1 MSYTVPY
8 SFVPGTKARA
18 QEVNANFASILDSF
32 DNIDANKV
40 NLDLSNIT
48 SDGIEVIKNNS
59 SIRNIGE
66 LIFSPIPITDSNLHL
81 LDGSL
86 IQGNGIYRD
95 FVNYIRRKYNTNS
108 TFNSEIFT
116 QTGNNVISSDG
127 TASGFT
133 MNDYIIVSE
142 RLDIGNDFEMYIP
155 FTCFQN
161 TARSEIY
168 RFQNDSTFIGA
179 LNQTSNGSVIF
190 NIMDSTN
197 MLGSPVILRNTE
209 LIVGDEYIIVI
220 KQKNQTCTYGYI
232 HDGNYTYVGEKTDFP
247 LDVALINRIKI
258 GGGSTVAYGG
268 SINLKDFSIVRN
280 DTIILN
286 GCIICNYFT
295 DETSWQ
301 NSVATYGECGKF
313 VYNQGSNTVRL
324 PKIKGLIEFS
334 TSTTETG
341 NLTEAGLPNITGKQ
355 NAIRRDG
362 SVNNNGALRSTLTRE
377 GVSSGTGGGKA
388 ADINFDASW
397 SDPIYGNSDTVQP
410 QTIKYLVYIVVA
422 STPKTNIQVDIDN
435 IATDLNGKLDA
446 DFTNISGT
454 NLKNFDGQWVYQ
466 CLNVNVNT
474 TISTGKY
481 DVDLSGYLPAGQNKY
496 EVIVNIYGTQNSS
509 STTSFVILSSGIIP
523 ESGTTLSYAN
533 FAVSSIS
540 KVQGLL
546 TVLPVGQ
553 NKIFSYRIGG
563 QNFDTLYIRLYGYR
577 RIGTNS

>member
-1 MSYTVPY
+1 
-8 SFVPGTKARA
+8 
-18 QEVNANFASILDSF
+18 
-32 DNIDANKV
+32 
-40 NLDLSNIT
+40 
-48 SDGIEVIKNNS
+48 
-59 SIRNIGE
+59 
-66 LIFSPIPITDSNLHL
+66 
-81 LDGSL
+81 
-86 IQGNGIYRD
+86 
-95 FVNYIRRKYNTNS
+95 
-108 TFNSEIFT
+108 
-116 QTGNNVISSDG
+116 
-127 TASGFT
+127 
-133 MNDYIIVSE
+133 
-142 RLDIGNDFEMYIP
+142 
-155 FTCFQN
+155 
-161 TARSEIY
+161 
-168 RFQNDSTFIGA
+168 
-179 LNQTSNGSVIF
+179 
-190 NIMDSTN
+190 

-268 SINLKDFSIVRN
+268 SINLKNFSIVRN

-377 GVSSGTGGGKA
+377 GISSGTGGGKA
-388 ADINFDASW
+388 ADINFNASW

-446 DFTNISGT
+446 DFSNIQGT
-454 NLKNFDGQWVYQ
+454 NLRNFDGQWVYKHSE
-466 CLNVNVNT
+466 LNSNANLVV
-474 TISTGKY
+474 GKY
-481 DVDLSGYLPAGQNKY
+481 DVDLTSYLPAGQDKY
-496 EVIVNIYGTQNSS
+496 EVLVSIYA
-509 STTSFVILSSGIIP
+509 STGSTNTVAYLILSSSIIP
-523 ESGTTLSYAN
+523 ETGTTLYFAN
-533 FAVSSIS
+533 LTANTNSRLHD
-540 KVQGLL
+540 LL
-546 TVLPVGQ
+546 TTFPVGA
-553 NKIFSYRIGG
+553 NKVLSYRIGG
-563 QNFDTLYIRLYGYR
+563 TSFDTLYVRLCGYR

>member
-209 LIVGDEYIIVI
+209 LIVGDEYIVVI
-220 KQKNQTCTYGYI
+220 KQKNQTI
-232 HDGNYTYVGEKTDFP
+232 
-247 LDVALINRIKI
+247 LIRKM
-258 GGGSTVAYGG
+258 
-268 SINLKDFSIVRN
+268 
-280 DTIILN
+280 
-286 GCIICNYFT
+286 
-295 DETSWQ
+295 
-301 NSVATYGECGKF
+301 
-313 VYNQGSNTVRL
+313 
-324 PKIKGLIEFS
+324 
-334 TSTTETG
+334 
-341 NLTEAGLPNITGKQ
+341 
-355 NAIRRDG
+355 
-362 SVNNNGALRSTLTRE
+362 
-377 GVSSGTGGGKA
+377 
-388 ADINFDASW
+388 
-397 SDPIYGNSDTVQP
+397 
-410 QTIKYLVYIVVA
+410 
-422 STPKTNIQVDIDN
+422 
-435 IATDLNGKLDA
+435 
-446 DFTNISGT
+446 
-454 NLKNFDGQWVYQ
+454 
-466 CLNVNVNT
+466 
-474 TISTGKY
+474 
-481 DVDLSGYLPAGQNKY
+481 
-496 EVIVNIYGTQNSS
+496 
-509 STTSFVILSSGIIP
+509 
-523 ESGTTLSYAN
+523 
-533 FAVSSIS
+533 
-540 KVQGLL
+540 
-546 TVLPVGQ
+546 
-553 NKIFSYRIGG
+553 
-563 QNFDTLYIRLYGYR
+563 
-577 RIGTNS
+577 